1 MKIKRIDTTTGAIK
15 IVSFDDVIENLT
27 DGNVASINKKKV
39 NYCLLN
45 NETIKTGKY
54 EFSRC
59 VY

>member
-1 MKIKRIDTTTGAIK
+1 MKIKRVDTTTGTTK
-15 IVSFDDVIENLT
+15 IMSFNDVIENLT
-27 DGNVASINKKKV
+27 DGNIASINRIKV

-59 VY
+59 RY